1 MSNETLEIKLEGTT
15 GKIVGP
21 LNRNTVAK
29 LDKKYHI
36 KTIKQLGDNATID
49 LAQATSVDT
58 AGLAWLL
65 LLIETANR
73 KNCTLAFAN
82 LPDDLLKLATL
93 SAVDTFLIPTT

>member
-1 MSNETLEIKLEGTT
+1 MPNETLEIKLEGAT

-29 LDKKYHI
+29 LDKKYHV
-36 KTIKQLGDNATID
+36 KVIKQLAKNATLD
-49 LAQATSVDT
+49 LAQTTSVDT

-65 LLIETANR
+65 LLLEIANE
-73 KNCTLAFAN
+73 KNCQLTFAN
-82 LPDDLLKLATL
+82 LPDDLLKLAKL